1 MMLSEMYPEKP
12 MDSVGEGEKIFVKW
26 HLFTLEGQVS
36 KNLKIL
42 LNFIWNH
49 KNRINFYDFLKPIEE
64 GFHLKYIGRRISL
77 YEEIIFFINKQ
88 TQKDVILKASRV
100 RGSSLENIA
109 AAKIGSQL
117 NTAADVE
124 VIINQ
129 GLIPAHLRDLLV
141 KYL

>member
-1 MMLSEMYPEKP
+1 MLTIYSEKP
-12 MDSVGEGEKIFVKW
+12 MDSVGKGEKIFVKW

-36 KNLKIL
+36 KNLKML

-64 GFHLKYIGRRISL
+64 GFHLKYIGRRVSL

-88 TQKDVILKASRV
+88 TQRNVILKASQI

-124 VIINQ
+124 VIITQ
-129 GLIPAHLRDLLV
+129 GLIPGHLRDLLV
-141 KYL
+141 RYL